1 MIGFYCILQLGYQ
14 SKTRVFSP
22 HRAHEVYKQY
32 GWWKKKISVICHLW
46 NEKVLRGE
54 IREIKAVL
62 SSARGWLA
70 KLHLARQS
78 SLRHWTSKH
87 SLICCTFGFASGG
100 LFLMVTVPEGRWE
113 YRILFTA
120 LHHAIRAICSLLSW
134 CHAAAISP
142 ACSGYYSQPLAALIP
157 IREDI
162 KPNTHTRCEKS
173 SLICFCII
181 LVVFHKLKVMFH
193 NATH

>member
-1 MIGFYCILQLGYQ
+1 MKCINNMGGLQKKNL
-14 SKTRVFSP
+14 SNLSFVK
-22 HRAHEVYKQY
+22 
-32 GWWKKKISVICHLW
+32 WKKCLEETFVK
-46 NEKVLRGE
+46 
-54 IREIKAVL
+54 IKAVL

-70 KLHLARQS
+70 KLHLTRQS

-142 ACSGYYSQPLAALIP
+142 ACSGYYSQPLAALLLMH
-157 IREDI
+157 EGI
-162 KPNTHTRCEKS
+162 KPNTQTRFFLVS
-173 SLICFCII
+173 FCWSPI
-181 LVVFHKLKVMFH
+181 K
-193 NATH
+193 

>member
-1 MIGFYCILQLGYQ
+1 MLIKVNVNHWIGLYNTTLIPKQDTLLSFSYKGFEVWKQ
-14 SKTRVFSP
+14 SGRCNDKET
-22 HRAHEVYKQY
+22 
-32 GWWKKKISVICHLW
+32 SVICHLW
-46 NEKVLRGE
+46 NEKVLRGD
-54 IREIKAVL
+54 IWKIKAVL
-62 SSARGWLA
+62 SSARRWLA

-100 LFLMVTVPEGRWE
+100 LFLIVTVPEGRWE

-142 ACSGYYSQPLAALIP
+142 AYSGYYSPPLAVRLP
-157 IREDI
+157 TGRRRKEN
-162 KPNTHTRCEKS
+162 PNRWD
-173 SLICFCII
+173 
-181 LVVFHKLKVMFH
+181 
-193 NATH
+193 